1 MPQRRPCAAS
11 KSGALPESGKG
22 GNDTTILFKHMTP
35 VNERTVPKTA
45 IYRAGV
51 AKKGES
57 NLLTLTDTRFSG
69 FDPIV

>member
-1 MPQRRPCAAS
+1 
-11 KSGALPESGKG
+11 
-22 GNDTTILFKHMTP
+22 MTP